1 METPQT
7 PCDLLVMLYSGRMRR
22 FRGRGRAI
30 WASPDRK
37 AKLFSQSG
45 RGRFDRQR
53 GCAMS
58 ADDEVLQELLQQE
71 RELQFPTFT
80 NEMALELGM
89 ALLDAARAHGQVT
102 IDITRHGQQL
112 FHYAMS
118 GTSADND
125 YWIRRKNNV
134 VARFG
139 HSSYY
144 MGRQLASIG
153 HSIEEKYL
161 LSSQEYAAHGGAFPL
176 IVRGAGVIGAIT
188 V

>member
-1 METPQT
+1 
-7 PCDLLVMLYSGRMRR
+7 
-22 FRGRGRAI
+22 
-30 WASPDRK
+30 
-37 AKLFSQSG
+37 
-45 RGRFDRQR
+45 
-53 GCAMS
+53 MS
-58 ADDEVLQELLQQE
+58 ADDELLQELLRQE
-71 RELQFPTFT
+71 EELQFTSFT
-80 NEMALELGM
+80 NETALELGM
-89 ALLDAARAHGQVT
+89 ALLSEARTRSQPVT

-125 YWIRRKNNV
+125 QWIRRKNNV

-144 MGRQLASIG
+144 VGRQLASAG
-153 HSIEEKYL
+153 QSMEEKYL

-188 V
+188 ISGLPQAEDHEVVVTTLGAFLAAT